1 MVHLLDLPDL
11 CLEHIFSFL
20 TYDEIAK
27 KRIICKRINELNQG
41 ILNRGFHMM
50 IKRHAANMKA
60 IKAQLPRRESE
71 RRNHPLSKH
80 SDIMTCIETR
90 ISMLSMTYTKY
101 MDLDLCCFIPGR
113 VIDEVLN
120 ILRVVEQT
128 SQTKTTLRAHEV
140 LQELRDISS
149 MATDHFDDEIAPVL
163 KKRYLNQSNIST
175 PIRDRSFSSSYSF
188 DRSVSEKLIGV
199 QDTSTTSNTSTRS
212 SPACEDHVG
221 CNVAQSTRN
230 AVVKLQNSYKIALRK
245 ARAMVQI
252 QTKHMLEMKSYSLEV
267 SNLKSTVNDLKK
279 RLEEYEVKNREMSAT
294 IIQLKAERQ
303 LANASNLATS
313 PESPR
318 RTGNIKPRQAT
329 IILKR
334 RIEEP
339 SHASDSLETLK
350 KSRTHQ

>member
-1 MVHLLDLPDL
+1 
-11 CLEHIFSFL
+11 
-20 TYDEIAK
+20 
-27 KRIICKRINELNQG
+27 
-41 ILNRGFHMM
+41 MM

-128 SQTKTTLRAHEV
+128 SAAKTPLRAHEV

-163 KKRYLNQSNIST
+163 KQRYLNQSTVTT

-188 DRSVSEKLIGV
+188 DRSLSEKLIGV
-199 QDTSTTSNTSTRS
+199 QDTSTASTSSIRS
-212 SPACEDHVG
+212 NSCEDHHG
-221 CNVAQSTRN
+221 CNMAQSTRN

-245 ARAMVQI
+245 ARAMVTI
-252 QTKHMLEMKSYSLEV
+252 QTKHMLDMKTYSLEV
-267 SNLKSTVNDLKK
+267 SQLKSTVTDLKK
-279 RLEEYEVKNREMSAT
+279 RLEEYEMKNREMAAT
-294 IIQLKAERQ
+294 IIQLKAEKQ
-303 LANASNLATS
+303 LENSSNLSS

-318 RTGNIKPRQAT
+318 RTGNIKPRAAT

-339 SHASDSLETLK
+339 NHGVASHLESLK
-350 KSRTHQ
+350 KSRTQL